1 MKVTDVL
8 WVLNALEAQQV
19 PCCIAGG
26 WGVDALLGRQSRS
39 HDDLDIVVDNYEDE
53 VKRAIA
59 TLEPLGF
66 RLVSEKEQRAW
77 MPRLSVLDDGAGH
90 RVELVSLNWSILAR
104 EFGPPGSDG
113 SAHEAFEHHVF
124 TEGTLGDRRV
134 PCLSAEVQLLYHIG
148 FELSPTL
155 QHDVSLLRDELG
167 ASLPD
172 LPEQAQHHAHP
183 DADSA

>member
-1 MKVTDVL
+1 MKATDVL
-8 WVLNALEAQQV
+8 GVLGALEAQEV
-19 PCCIAGG
+19 PHYVAGG

-39 HDDLDIVVDNYEDE
+39 HDDLDVAIDDYENE
-53 VKRAIA
+53 AKRAIDA
-59 TLEPLGF
+59 LEPLGF
-66 RLVSEKEQRAW
+66 RLVSATEQRAW
-77 MPRLSVLDDGAGH
+77 MPRLSILDDGAGH
-90 RVELVSLNWSILAR
+90 RVELVSLDWRILAR
-104 EFGPPGSDG
+104 EFGQSGSDG
-113 SAHEAFEHHVF
+113 SAHEAFEHLVY
-124 TEGTLGDRRV
+124 TEGTLGGQRV

-172 LPEQAQHHAHP
+172 PHEQPQVLKHP